1 MSKPDKPQADRIR
14 ECMVILNKLV
24 NEVGILATNP
34 SIRLLKKRMGTYWR
48 DGKLQEDRM
57 PLYGY
62 DRVIMYRFPRLA
74 HQEIEVTLRQIRAKR
89 ILFPPELLAELEE
102 MSTLVVDASSNSV

>member
-24 NEVGILATNP
+24 NDVGILATNP

-48 DGKLQEDRM
+48 DGKLQEDRI

-62 DRVIMYRFPRLA
+62 DRTILYRFPRLA
-74 HQEIEVTLRQIRAKR
+74 HQEVEVTLRQVRAKR
-89 ILFPPELLAELEE
+89 AFFPPELLAELEG
-102 MSTLVVDASSNSV
+102 MAATVMDVSSGV

>member
-1 MSKPDKPQADRIR
+1 
-14 ECMVILNKLV
+14 MVILNKLV